1 MKICLQCHHHFNQT
15 NWNCPACGY
24 IPPYVEEYLT
34 FAPELAAKSEGFEV
48 EFFPQLAK
56 LEAKNF
62 WFKSR
67 NRLIIYAIKQYFPQA
82 HTFLE
87 IGCGTGFV
95 LQGIEKNLPHLT
107 CSGSEIFTAGLNF
120 ATERLCKTTL
130 FQMDARQIPFAE
142 EFDIIGAFDVL
153 EHIEQDEEVL
163 KQMYCATQNGGGY
176 NTDCSS
182 TSLVMESS

>member
-62 WFKSR
+62 LNLKWFFFHLFQL
-67 NRLIIYAIKQYFPQA
+67 RLFVGSVCGRLRCILFLMLPPCPIIYSTQSS
-82 HTFLE
+82 
-87 IGCGTGFV
+87 FV
-95 LQGIEKNLPHLT
+95 
-107 CSGSEIFTAGLNF
+107 
-120 ATERLCKTTL
+120 
-130 FQMDARQIPFAE
+130 
-142 EFDIIGAFDVL
+142 
-153 EHIEQDEEVL
+153 
-163 KQMYCATQNGGGY
+163 
-176 NTDCSS
+176 
-182 TSLVMESS
+182 SL